1 MPPSSFTTDTC
12 NGLQSNLTPPVDPM
26 PSHISIPGSRYN
38 NTDRYCMSYY
48 THMSCIL
55 TVLPLTPNTLLF
67 GRSSVVAYSLRC
79 LICVPLPSLIS
90 TDIFQR
96 PDSSLCLLFRQIPF
110 KFAFWLIRFCCS
122 FLQPE
127 SHFSPAL
134 WRRIALTS
142 AALAAAFL
150 ASSLS
155 PALDPPSV

>member
-1 MPPSSFTTDTC
+1 MPPSSFTTNTC
-12 NGLQSNLTPPVDPM
+12 KDLQGNLTPSVNPT
-26 PSHISIPGSRYN
+26 PSHISVSESRSN
-38 NTDRYCMSYY
+38 NTDYYCMNRHA
-48 THMSCIL
+48 HMPCTL
-55 TVLPLTPNTLLF
+55 TVSLLTPKTLLF

-90 TDIFQR
+90 TDIFQC
-96 PDSSLCLLFRQIPF
+96 PDSSLCLLFRQVPF
-110 KFAFWLIRFCCS
+110 KLAFWLIRFCCS

-127 SHFSPAL
+127 SDFSPAL